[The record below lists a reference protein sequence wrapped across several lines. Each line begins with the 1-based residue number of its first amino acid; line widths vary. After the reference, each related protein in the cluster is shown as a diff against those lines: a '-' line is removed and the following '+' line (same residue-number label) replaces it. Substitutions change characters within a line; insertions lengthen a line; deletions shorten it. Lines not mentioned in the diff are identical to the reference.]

1 MIREPL
7 VLVGHAKAG
16 LSPDEPT
23 PVSRLDGV
31 KLVLPGRSNVLRILV
46 EHTLARE
53 GMTFRLA
60 VETDTLTLCLDLARR
75 GVGHTVVPA
84 CAVHAHVI
92 GQSICW
98 SPVRGLNM
106 TWALCENQ
114 GRMHSQAVREGRRLV
129 FETVADALA
138 SRSWFGAEPVG
149 TALRRG

>member
-1 MIREPL
+1 MAKKKTPRKPPVERP
-7 VLVGHAKAG
+7 VQHQFVGLQNAKQM
-16 LSPDEPT
+16 
-23 PVSRLDGV
+23 
-31 KLVLPGRSNVLRILV
+31 LRTLV
-46 EHTLARE
+46 EHTLARK

-84 CAVHAHVI
+84 CAVHAHVT

-129 FETVADALA
+129 FETV
-138 SRSWFGAEPVG
+138 RFPI
-149 TALRRG
+149 